1 MLLAARGFVRFR
13 SGNKETPHTRSLARP
28 SGKQSL
34 NAEHDSA
41 GALRA
46 IAEMHPLAKPQVL
59 GYRYI
64 DDSTLDEAQRRY
76 YEANG
81 DARKV
86 FRVLNDEQVAAEV
99 WGSIAK
105 ISENIQ
111 VIFPRQDRSVV
122 FESRRVC
129 DAFSGHL

>member
-1 MLLAARGFVRFR
+1 
-13 SGNKETPHTRSLARP
+13 
-28 SGKQSL
+28 
-34 NAEHDSA
+34 
-41 GALRA
+41 
-46 IAEMHPLAKPQVL
+46 MHPLAKPQVL
-59 GYRYI
+59 GYRYL

>member
-1 MLLAARGFVRFR
+1 MNDLHLTD
-13 SGNKETPHTRSLARP
+13 SSINP

-46 IAEMHPLAKPQVL
+46 IAEMRPLAKPQVL
-59 GYRYI
+59 GYRYL

-76 YEANG
+76 YEADA

-99 WGSIAK
+99 WESITK
-105 ISENIQ
+105 ISQNIQ
-111 VIFPRQDRSVV
+111 VIFLSPKPRSVI
-122 FESRRVC
+122 
-129 DAFSGHL
+129 

>member
-1 MLLAARGFVRFR
+1 
-13 SGNKETPHTRSLARP
+13 
-28 SGKQSL
+28 
-34 NAEHDSA
+34 
-41 GALRA
+41 
-46 IAEMHPLAKPQVL
+46 MHPLAKPQVL

-111 VIFPRQDRSVV
+111 VIFPRQDRCVV

-129 DAFSGHL
+129 DAFSDHL

>member
-1 MLLAARGFVRFR
+1 MCVNELHHADSSVL
-13 SGNKETPHTRSLARP
+13 P

-46 IAEMHPLAKPQVL
+46 IAEMRPLAKPQVL
-59 GYRYI
+59 GYRYL

-76 YEANG
+76 YEA
-81 DARKV
+81 DAEARKV

-99 WGSIAK
+99 WESIAK
-105 ISENIQ
+105 ISQNIQ
-111 VIFPRQDRSVV
+111 VIFPPPIPQS
-122 FESRRVC
+122 SI
-129 DAFSGHL
+129 

>member
-1 MLLAARGFVRFR
+1 
-13 SGNKETPHTRSLARP
+13 
-28 SGKQSL
+28 
-34 NAEHDSA
+34 
-41 GALRA
+41 
-46 IAEMHPLAKPQVL
+46 MHPLAKPQVL
-59 GYRYI
+59 GYRYL

-122 FESRRVC
+122 IESRRVC
-129 DAFSGHL
+129 DAFSDHL

>member
-1 MLLAARGFVRFR
+1 MCVNELHLAD
-13 SGNKETPHTRSLARP
+13 SSIHP

-59 GYRYI
+59 GYRYL

-99 WGSIAK
+99 WGRIAK

-122 FESRRVC
+122 FESRRIC